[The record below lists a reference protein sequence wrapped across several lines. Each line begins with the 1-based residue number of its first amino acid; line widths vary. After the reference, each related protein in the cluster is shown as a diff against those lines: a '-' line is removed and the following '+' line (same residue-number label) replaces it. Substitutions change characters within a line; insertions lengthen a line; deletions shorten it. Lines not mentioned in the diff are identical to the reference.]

1 MILFYPLIVLL
12 FISSFSFGAKINEI
26 DTPMQ
31 LVTALDLVKT
41 VRYYLAQCSQ
51 SFTYKHALPSEC
63 LPTQQMIETKYMKEK
78 VTRKQLVMQQLMN
91 KGR

>member
-12 FISSFSFGAKINEI
+12 FMSLLSFGAKINEL
-26 DTPMQ
+26 DVRTQ

-63 LPTQQMIETKYMKEK
+63 LPTQQMIETKYMKKK
-78 VTRKQLVMQQLMN
+78 VTRRQLVMQQLMN